1 MSPDSHMK
9 LVAMQYLKIDFFL
22 RSHALLG
29 SWPNLETVSNEKTQR
44 RRASTK
50 RQVIFDDFEN
60 DVEQDV
66 VKSRPTRKS
75 NRKVPK
81 SYRGKN
87 GKAQNDLSSETSL
100 KIVEAEEED
109 ESFLLH
115 FKDSI
120 KVKRPLKIDDVQS
133 RIEYQ
138 TMGSRPSG
146 FGEHS
151 VSKPFKN

>member
-75 NRKVPK
+75 NRKVTK
-81 SYRGKN
+81 SNRGKN
-87 GKAQNDLSSETSL
+87 AKAQNDLSSETSL
-100 KIVEAEEED
+100 KIVDAEEED

-120 KVKRPLKIDDVQS
+120 KVKRPLKIDDV
-133 RIEYQ
+133 
-138 TMGSRPSG
+138 
-146 FGEHS
+146 
-151 VSKPFKN
+151 